1 MELEKRIREDIKM
14 SMKNKTSELTTLLRV
29 VIGEFE
35 TAKSRPVPPY
45 SEAVALGIVK
55 KMYSNAIELNNS
67 FEAEV
72 LEKYIPKMLEPKE
85 VRIIVKNVIDNNHY
99 TSIKEMGQVMGAL
112 KQCKEAP
119 LIDMKTAITLVKE
132 LLSKNN

>member
-1 MELEKRIREDIKM
+1 MELEKRIREDIKT
-14 SMKNKTSELTTLLRV
+14 SMKNKTPELTTLLRV

-35 TAKSRPVPPY
+35 TAKGRPVPPY

-55 KMYSNAIELNNS
+55 KMHTNAIDLNNS

-85 VRIIVKNVIDNNHY
+85 IKIIVKNIIDVNGFN
-99 TSIKEMGQVMGAL
+99 SIGQMGQVMG
-112 KQCKEAP
+112 KIKECAESS
-119 LIDMKTAITLVKE
+119 LIDMKAASTFVRE
-132 LLSKNN
+132 LLQ